1 MTPSAITK
9 KGVLPLQP
17 QITLTNH
24 TFIIC
29 TNRLV
34 LTLAGALFYAT
45 VSFVVFL
52 FFFVVSKGT
61 LS

>member
-24 TFIIC
+24 TFIIY

-34 LTLAGALFYAT
+34 LALAGALFYAT
-45 VSFVVFL
+45 VSFVFFCFFL
-52 FFFVVSKGT
+52 
-61 LS
+61 